1 MSDTGNHD
9 DAPRPNRGLGRGLS
23 ALLGETTT
31 NDAETIQ
38 RARNNALPI
47 ERLRPGRFQPRRRFD
62 DEEMRS
68 LVESVRRQGILQ
80 PIVVRPIKGE
90 QDLWEIVAGERR
102 WRAAQTVQL
111 HDVPVIIKDL
121 NDSDTLQIAL
131 IENIQ
136 RQDLNAI
143 EEAEGYR
150 RLSEDFGHTQGEIAE
165 AVGKSRSHVANVS
178 RLLSLPDEVT
188 EMVRN
193 GQLSAGHARSII
205 GSDDPVGLARKMLAE
220 GMNVRQAEA
229 IRKGVTKA
237 AADPKVAPVKDADTQ
252 ALENSLRDA
261 LGLLVDIKH
270 KNSGMGEVLVKYQN
284 LEQLDDIC
292 QRLLGHTRL

>member
-165 AVGKSRSHVANVS
+165 AVGKSRSHVSNVS